1 MIASE
6 IEHLIKALSKLPGLG
21 QRSARR
27 AVLHMIKNKETML
40 EPLIGLM
47 QDVADNVTT
56 CPVCGN
62 IGLAHESCHICKDV
76 KRSDNVICVVQDV
89 ADLWAMER
97 TSVYRGQYHV
107 LGGVLSALDG
117 IGPEDLNIA
126 SLVDRATSQ
135 NINEVILALPATVDG
150 QTTGHYL
157 ADRLEQHSIKVSG
170 LAQGMPIGAE
180 LDYMDDGTI
189 MAALNAR
196 RVV

>member
-27 AVLHMIKNKETML
+27 AVLHMIKNKETTL
-40 EPLIGLM
+40 NPLINLM
-47 QDVADNVTT
+47 QEVSENVKT

-62 IGLAHESCHICKDV
+62 ICLDDESCDICKDM
-76 KRSDNVICVVQDV
+76 KRHNNVICVVQDV

-97 TSVYRGQYHV
+97 SSVFRGQYHV

-117 IGPEDLNIA
+117 IGPEDLSIA
-126 SLVDRATSQ
+126 SLVDRASV
-135 NINEVILALPATVDG
+135 NNVNEIILALPATVDG

-157 ADRLEQHSIKVSG
+157 ADRLEPHSIKVSG
-170 LAQGMPIGAE
+170 LAQGMPIGGE

-189 MAALNAR
+189 LAALNAR
-196 RVV
+196 RAV